1 MSEKNK
7 KVTTIGFIAKKSTT
21 KKETDKNKTKTNQT
35 GDNK

>member
-21 KKETDKNKTKTNQT
+21 KKETNQNNEKDNKTV
-35 GDNK
+35 DNK